1 MASYTYHAYTR
12 CWSRA
17 WARATAHMR
26 CLCPLWALW
35 RSARG
40 LARGGAS
47 IDQTPRAMHGQRQA
61 GRLRTW
67 QCPRG
72 GEHAAPRLRARPGTA
87 RHRRWLQPCAARK
100 TSGESPKPRARPVA
114 VELSPPKGRA
124 VARDGERA
132 RVRMSELS
140 SHGGAPSAWLEAS
153 LSRGVA
159 ASEARPRGQCEP
171 FSSHG
176 RMRHA
181 ELIGCAT
188 LAVGDR
194 VPRTRWRQLLFMSPA
209 RRPTWPADGS
219 ELGHD

>member
-12 CWSRA
+12 CCVSRVGKSHRA
-17 WARATAHMR
+17 HEMPLPSLRGARALTRPPGRCTAN
-26 CLCPLWALW
+26 
-35 RSARG
+35 
-40 LARGGAS
+40 
-47 IDQTPRAMHGQRQA
+47 
-61 GRLRTW
+61 
-67 QCPRG
+67 
-72 GEHAAPRLRARPGTA
+72 
-87 RHRRWLQPCAARK
+87 
-100 TSGESPKPRARPVA
+100 ARPVA
-114 VELSPPKGRA
+114 SALAVSTRRRARGTPSPRAARRSPALQVAAALCGTQDVGGIAQTTRA
-124 VARDGERA
+124 VGRLRALTSQRTRRRPRRRARARAHERA
-132 RVRMSELS
+132 ELPRRRS
-140 SHGGAPSAWLEAS
+140 SSAWLEAS

-188 LAVGDR
+188 PAVGDR
-194 VPRTRWRQLLFMSPA
+194 VPRTRWRQLLCMSPA

>member
-61 GRLRTW
+61 GRLRIASV
-67 QCPRG
+67 
-72 GEHAAPRLRARPGTA
+72 HAAASTRAA

-124 VARDGERA
+124 VARDSERA

-140 SHGGAPSAWLEAS
+140 SHAGAAQAPGWKQAFRVELQRPRRVHVVSAS
-153 LSRGVA
+153 L
-159 ASEARPRGQCEP
+159 
-171 FSSHG
+171 
-176 RMRHA
+176 
-181 ELIGCAT
+181 
-188 LAVGDR
+188 
-194 VPRTRWRQLLFMSPA
+194 PA
-209 RRPTWPADGS
+209 R
-219 ELGHD
+219 LGG